1 MWHLVAMVFD
11 SLEVSVRR
19 KLQNNNDLRVTTM
32 NNKIL
37 NEKEKAIL
45 DAIREN
51 PELEKCFLEMIEI
64 THERL
69 PELERG
75 DDAEDAVV
83 NAIQKTGKAL
93 LQEWAE
99 KQKNRIDEKTRED
112 RSLRPHGKKSKLANI
127 IGKTRDP

>member
-1 MWHLVAMVFD
+1 
-11 SLEVSVRR
+11 
-19 KLQNNNDLRVTTM
+19 M

-51 PELEKCFLEMIEI
+51 PELEKCILEMIDI
-64 THERL
+64 THKRL

-83 NAIQKTGKAL
+83 NAIQKTGKTL

-99 KQKNRIDEKTRED
+99 KQRIRIDEKTRTD
-112 RSLRPHGKKSKLANI
+112 RSLRPHGKKK
-127 IGKTRDP
+127 